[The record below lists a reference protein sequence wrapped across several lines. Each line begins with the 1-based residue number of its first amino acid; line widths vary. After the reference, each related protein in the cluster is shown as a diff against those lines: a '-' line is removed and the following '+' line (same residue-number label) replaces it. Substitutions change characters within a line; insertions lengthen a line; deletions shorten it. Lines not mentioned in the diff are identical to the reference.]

1 MESNPNRLPRHV
13 VLFPSPGMGHLI
25 PFVELA
31 KQLVVRHQL
40 TATIVTFAD
49 FQASTLLSS
58 LPSSISN
65 ATLPPPPL
73 DDLPPKAHIITRISY
88 TMARAASPLRELLA
102 SLSRSTRVSAVF
114 VDLLGGDTLS
124 AARELGIPTYIFFTS
139 NFFCLSFFLHLPA
152 LDEATT
158 GEYRDLPEPLR
169 LPGCVDL
176 WGEDFLE
183 PIQDRSNDACSWVVH
198 HARNHRLV
206 DGIIVDSFEAPE
218 TDAAEFFK
226 QNELGV
232 PPIWGI
238 GPLTWASSKPN
249 SDPHNCLGWLDEQ
262 PDGSVLLLCFGSGGT
277 LSWQQT
283 QELAL
288 GLEMSGQRFLWA
300 ARSPSEEDPSASF
313 FENGGDANDDPLGFL
328 PDGFLQ
334 RTKGRGMVVP
344 SWVPQ
349 WEVLCHVAT
358 SGFLSHC
365 GWNSTLECLVHGV
378 PMIAWPLYSEQRM
391 NAVLLVEGMK
401 VALRPEQGE
410 DGVVGREQVATVVR
424 ELMVGKR
431 GKEVRRRMREMK
443 EEAKKAVAEGGSSW
457 KAMGAVVGLL
467 KGAVLSG
474 K

>member
-1 MESNPNRLPRHV
+1 MESNPNRLPSHV

-25 PFVELA
+25 PFAELA

-73 DDLPPKAHIITRISY
+73 DDLPPKAHVITRISY

-102 SLSRSTRVSAVF
+102 SLSRSTRVCAVF

-198 HARNHRLV
+198 HAGNHRLV
-206 DGIIVDSFEAPE
+206 DGIIVNSFEAPE
-218 TDAAEFFK
+218 IDAAQFFK

-288 GLEMSGQRFLWA
+288 GLEMSGQRF
-300 ARSPSEEDPSASF
+300 
-313 FENGGDANDDPLGFL
+313 
-328 PDGFLQ
+328 
-334 RTKGRGMVVP
+334 
-344 SWVPQ
+344 
-349 WEVLCHVAT
+349 
-358 SGFLSHC
+358 C
-365 GWNSTLECLVHGV
+365 GQ
-378 PMIAWPLYSEQRM
+378 P
-391 NAVLLVEGMK
+391 
-401 VALRPEQGE
+401 
-410 DGVVGREQVATVVR
+410 
-424 ELMVGKR
+424 
-431 GKEVRRRMREMK
+431 VRRPRKIQARASSRTGGRQRRPARFLARWVLAENQRE
-443 EEAKKAVAEGGSSW
+443 GDG
-457 KAMGAVVGLL
+457 GAVVGPAVG
-467 KGAVLSG
+467 GAGPRGDRRVLVALRVELDAGVPGARRADDRLASVLG
-474 K
+474 AEDERRAGPRGDRRVLVALRVELDAGVPGARRADDRLASVLGAEDERRAAGGGDEGGAEAGAGRGRGGGERAGGYGCEGADGG